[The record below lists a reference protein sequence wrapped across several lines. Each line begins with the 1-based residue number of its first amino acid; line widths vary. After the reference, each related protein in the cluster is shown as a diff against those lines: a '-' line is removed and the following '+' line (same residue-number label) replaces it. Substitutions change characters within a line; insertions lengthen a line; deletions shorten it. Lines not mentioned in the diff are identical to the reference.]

1 MTIFDRY
8 VLRLFCKIMLVC
20 FGSLLGLYLLIDAV
34 GKLDDL
40 LDLSGSSGNLWTVLV
55 DFYAGRIF
63 LFFDQVSALLAL
75 IAIIF
80 TVTWLEKNNELT
92 ATQALGISRWRIVKP
107 LVIAACLISLLS
119 IVNRELMIPA
129 YRSQLSR
136 TAQDWDGTKPRPIW
150 PRHDARTDILIG
162 GKFAY
167 AKDQQIS
174 LPNFR
179 LHAPIGQFQYR
190 LVAKRAHY
198 LQHSPQRPAGYL
210 LKEVSDPDNLAD
222 LDTGYLQDRAV
233 IWSPKD
239 TDWLQPGDCFVASNV
254 HFDQLTAGNAWHQYT
269 SSAQLVRELRN
280 DSIQHG
286 TNVRVTIHRRLVKP
300 FLDITLIFLALPLIL
315 RRRNKNLWMAAG
327 SCFLMVMIFY
337 LLVLTCHAF
346 GNHGF
351 LLSPSLAAWL
361 PLFVFIPTA
370 YSLSGVF
377 RT

>member
-8 VLRLFCKIMLVC
+8 VLRLFSKIMLVC

-40 LDLSGSSGNLWTVLV
+40 LDLGKSSGNLWTVLV
-55 DFYAGRIF
+55 DFYAGRVF
-63 LFFDQVSALLAL
+63 LFFDQVSALLSL
-75 IAIIF
+75 IAIVF
-80 TVTWLEKNNELT
+80 TVSWLEKNNELT

-107 LVIAACLISLLS
+107 LVIAACLISLLAA
-119 IVNRELMIPA
+119 VNRELLIPA

-136 TAQDWDGTKPRPIW
+136 TAQDWNGTKARPIW

-167 AKDQQIS
+167 AKERQIS
-174 LPNFR
+174 QPNFR
-179 LHAPIGQFQYR
+179 LHAPIGDFQYR
-190 LVAKRAHY
+190 LVAKQAQY
-198 LQHSPQRPAGYL
+198 LQQSSERPAGYL
-210 LKEVSDPDNLAD
+210 LQEVSDPDNLAD
-222 LDTGYLQDRAV
+222 LDSGYLQDRAV
-233 IWSPKD
+233 ILSPKD
-239 TDWLQPGDCFVASNV
+239 TDWLQEGDCFVASNV

-269 SSAQLVRELRN
+269 SSVQLIREIRN

-300 FLDITLIFLALPLIL
+300 VLDITLIFLALPLIL
-315 RRRNKNLWMAAG
+315 RRRKKNFWVAAG
-327 SCFLMVMIFY
+327 SCFLLVMVFY

-361 PLFVFIPTA
+361 PLFVLIPAA
-370 YSLSGVF
+370 YAFSGAL
-377 RT
+377 RS